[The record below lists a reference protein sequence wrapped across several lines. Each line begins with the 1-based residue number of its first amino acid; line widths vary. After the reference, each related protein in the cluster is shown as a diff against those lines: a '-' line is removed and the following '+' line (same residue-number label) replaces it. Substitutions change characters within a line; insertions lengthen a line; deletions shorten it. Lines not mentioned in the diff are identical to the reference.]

1 VEVDSGRVSVGRLG
15 GRVRVAI
22 VSVGGRVRVAIVS
35 VGGRVEVGV
44 NSVGGRFSV
53 NAVRGRVVVGGRAHG
68 VDGDEEKA

>member
-15 GRVRVAI
+15 D
-22 VSVGGRVRVAIVS
+22 RVRVAIVS